1 VEVLIG
7 VQRNEKLKSIA
18 AFEKAQEDLKL
29 NNLIIVDLE
38 KTCTDTDNQL
48 QRYESLY
55 EIVKNERNKYV
66 SDFQRLLKM

>member
-1 VEVLIG
+1 MIG
-7 VQRNEKLKSIA
+7 VQRNEKLKAIA

-29 NNLIIVDLE
+29 SNLIIVDLE

-66 SDFQRLLKM
+66 SAF